1 MITAPMTAA
10 EAEKF
15 EEDIGMRTSPEAMA
29 KATLRAWQQ
38 AQGMTFEDPDAP
50 VAAPLGSRD
59 EEIGGAWMGGP
70 Q

>member
-1 MITAPMTAA
+1 MDEGAV
-10 EAEKF
+10 EKF

-29 KATLRAWQQ
+29 KAALRAWQQ
-38 AQGMTFEDPDAP
+38 AQGMTFADPDAP

-59 EEIGGAWMGGP
+59 EEIGGTWLGGP